1 MRNRRVNTPQA
12 CFDPLVMGPSVSR
25 LETHPGV
32 YTKKVWQA
40 VISMQEIETGNFS
53 PPRLVLI
60 PPDSFRVVNWN
71 INRGLRLQRVI
82 EFLASAKADVVLLQ
96 ESDLNAR
103 RTHHLNIAREIA
115 QKLQLNYVFGREF
128 QELTQGSRTSPA
140 YHGQATLSRWPL
152 SNSRILRFQKQSN
165 FWRPRWF
172 LPEIEPFQ
180 ERIGGRLALV
190 CETPIAGKRL
200 VTYNLHLESKGDDA
214 LRCSQ
219 IEETLEDA
227 RRYDIST
234 PIVLAGDLN
243 LDVSREPASTAI
255 SQTQFLDAFANQHL
269 PTTHGSFLE
278 PGRTIDWIFTRGPIR
293 TSQPQV
299 GRSVSASDHYPLS
312 IRLDFA

>member
-1 MRNRRVNTPQA
+1 
-12 CFDPLVMGPSVSR
+12 
-25 LETHPGV
+25 
-32 YTKKVWQA
+32 

-60 PPDSFRVVNWN
+60 PPDSIRVVNWN
-71 INRGLRLQRVI
+71 INRGLRLQSVI
-82 EFLASAKADVVLLQ
+82 AFLAGAKADLILLQ

-103 RTHHLNIAREIA
+103 RTHHLNVAKEIA
-115 QKLQLNYVFGREF
+115 QRLQMNYVFGREF
-128 QELTQGSRTSPA
+128 QELTQGSRSSPA

-190 CETPIAGKRL
+190 CESNIAGKTI

-214 LRCSQ
+214 LRGSQ
-219 IEETLEDA
+219 LDETLDDA
-227 RRYDIST
+227 GRYDWNT

-243 LDVSREPASTAI
+243 LDASGGPAATAI
-255 SQTQFLDAFANQHL
+255 GRAQFQDAFAKQHV
-269 PTTHGSFLE
+269 PTTPHSFLE
-278 PGRTIDWIFTRGPIR
+278 PGRVIDWIFTRGPVLA
-293 TSQPQV
+293 SQAQV
-299 GRSVSASDHYPLS
+299 HHSVSASDHYPLS
-312 IRLDFA
+312 TILSFA